1 MVPETQTDKFPEGLA
16 IFEDFFIIL
25 CLFRKT
31 YAKLFI
37 FSFQSKD
44 SDNESDDDYV
54 PYIPLKQRR
63 KMEQSKM
70 AKLGRARQLA
80 KMEEKKASS
89 SEAGSGDDTGP
100 EVGPNANVS
109 LLDQH
114 SRLKVEA
121 EGKIQGPIAVWNRC
135 FIIPGPLRAV
145 QFQYMYFVHRKLH
158 GHKINPYRAG
168 TELIRFNIVNIMVAD
183 ALAPCVTRTSAP
195 MILTI

>member
-1 MVPETQTDKFPEGLA
+1 MGPIRNKIIKYFIRQMCIPLDNSAYFGGGGSINSNRIFHLVQLCYHCTQPQPWTTP
-16 IFEDFFIIL
+16 
-25 CLFRKT
+25 T
-31 YAKLFI
+31 

-145 QFQYMYFVHRKLH
+145 QFQYMYFVHRKLR
-158 GHKINPYRAG
+158 GH
-168 TELIRFNIVNIMVAD
+168 
-183 ALAPCVTRTSAP
+183 
-195 MILTI
+195 